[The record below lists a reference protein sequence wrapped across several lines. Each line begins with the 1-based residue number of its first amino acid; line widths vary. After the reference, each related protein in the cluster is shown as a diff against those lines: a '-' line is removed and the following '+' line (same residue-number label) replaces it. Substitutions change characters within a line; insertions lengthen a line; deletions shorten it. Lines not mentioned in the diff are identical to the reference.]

1 MILHRSLALPRS
13 VLNSTLSNTES
24 TQRKQVFPRW
34 KFTERSR
41 KGILYGYLEDNA
53 SWSRLSRARTC
64 SGLITDTKLK
74 PLATRVSMSQ
84 ILFFSLRFSIFVFQF
99 LSPFPPSFSTE
110 GHTRSLRNEANF
122 KEEIFQFLI
131 ETLCVQLIHSDTVCD
146 YNCEISFL
154 LVRGNQCF

>member
-13 VLNSTLSNTES
+13 VLNSTLSTTEAS
-24 TQRKQVFPRW
+24 FSSVKIYGTISKRNFVRLSRGQR
-34 KFTERSR
+34 
-41 KGILYGYLEDNA
+41 
-53 SWSRLSRARTC
+53 SRLSRARTC

-110 GHTRSLRNEANF
+110 DHARSFRNEANF

>member
-99 LSPFPPSFSTE
+99 LSPFPRKV
-110 GHTRSLRNEANF
+110 TRSLRNEANF

-131 ETLCVQLIHSDTVCD
+131 EIVVCSIDTFWYGLRLQLW
-146 YNCEISFL
+146 N
-154 LVRGNQCF
+154 

>member
-99 LSPFPPSFSTE
+99 LSPSFSTE
-110 GHTRSLRNEANF
+110 SHALASKRSEFQRRNFPIFNRNVVCSIDTFWYGLR
-122 KEEIFQFLI
+122 L
-131 ETLCVQLIHSDTVCD
+131 QLW
-146 YNCEISFL
+146 N
-154 LVRGNQCF
+154 